1 MLLPAGGGKGQWDSQ
16 TSGRQLPL
24 PLLSPPPPA
33 GPSRCRHR
41 LLQADPAGRLLIQL
55 RKPEGICKSGQ
66 TEDRRALSP
75 GLYRLTFSPTKKV
88 MKGQEGRPPKH
99 CVRLDGQMLL
109 ERWRRLKGNPP
120 EFSEP
125 AGRCPSCWEV
135 GVAGMG
141 GGVARKKTPRLQS
154 RLQHNSGKHSSLE
167 SRETRVT
174 IAVPWGLQR
183 TPGAGTAPSI
193 PF

>member
-1 MLLPAGGGKGQWDSQ
+1 MPA
-16 TSGRQLPL
+16 
-24 PLLSPPPPA
+24 SPPPSR
-33 GPSRCRHR
+33 PSW
-41 LLQADPAGRLLIQL
+41 ARLLIQL
-55 RKPEGICKSGQ
+55 RRPEGICKSRTDGGPQ
-66 TEDRRALSP
+66 GSLSWALP
-75 GLYRLTFSPTKKV
+75 PHFFSPTKKV

-141 GGVARKKTPRLQS
+141 GRVARKASAAS
-154 RLQHNSGKHSSLE
+154 RRQHNGGKHSGLE